1 MHKRLEKPIFAEQLI
16 FDELEV
22 LGLQFIDVIFLLQ
35 LLRGIVHE
43 ALAHIMLVKAF
54 DLALVDLEHDE
65 VIKYGFAFLVG
76 QHLDCTLVVGEQL
89 SGAGL

>member
-1 MHKRLEKPIFAEQLI
+1 
-16 FDELEV
+16 
-22 LGLQFIDVIFLLQ
+22 
-35 LLRGIVHE
+35 
-43 ALAHIMLVKAF
+43 MLVKAF